1 MTREPDFDQVEES
14 LRRCGA
20 SWGAAQA
27 HGLLTSQLVVTGTSG
42 MAGCLLQLL
51 EGCEPNNALRKECEN
66 ILVNLYE
73 VTYRQLTERLS
84 AFELLLPDEA
94 VGIADRAAALAAWSE
109 GFLHGLVSGPHMAGP
124 HSGALK
130 QTLAA
135 EPLAEIIRDM
145 LEITRAASTD
155 DDSVE
160 EESCTE
166 LVEYLRVAAQLAYE
180 ELAGFRERTTS

>member
-1 MTREPDFDQVEES
+1 MTSEPDFDQVEES

-27 HGLLTSQLVVTGTSG
+27 HGLITSQMVVTGASG

-51 EGCEPNNALRKECEN
+51 EGCEANDALRKECEN
-66 ILVNLYE
+66 ILASLYD
-73 VTYRQLTERLS
+73 VAYRQLTERLS
-84 AFELLLPDEA
+84 AFDLLLPDEA
-94 VGIADRAAALAAWSE
+94 AGTADRAAALAAWSE

-124 HSGALK
+124 NSSALK

-155 DDSVE
+155 EDSVE

-180 ELAGFRERTTS
+180 ELAGFREGSAS